1 MWRTLRDVL
10 YDVDESIR
18 ELLKTRCGLSPEIEV
33 VFEAP
38 TRDWAARRNGPA
50 VDVFLYDIRENLDRR
65 QNLIETVREGDLV
78 KGQIPPTR
86 WFNCSYL
93 ITAWTQR
100 PDDEHRLLSGV
111 INGFLMV
118 HAMPRDCLHGAL
130 AQSEREVFL
139 TMGRP
144 LGSERSIS
152 DIWSAL
158 GGELK
163 PSLDLVVVVPFE
175 PQTLIAVGPPVM
187 EAPSLFF
194 AGDGPPPAKG
204 KGVDSE
210 RTPGHRRA
218 KLNRDDARG
227 IEGADDAKTSNVADR
242 EPVYEEAIGGTEKDP
257 GRRFRFAV
265 LEPGDLPPKR
275 PRAPRP

>member
-1 MWRTLRDVL
+1 MCRTLRGVL

-38 TRDWAARRNGPA
+38 TRDWASRRSGPA
-50 VDVFLYDIRENLDRR
+50 VDVFLYDIRENLERR
-65 QNLIETVREGDLV
+65 QNLIETVREGDFV

-100 PDDEHRLLSGV
+100 PDDEHRLLSGI

-118 HAMPRDCLHGAL
+118 HAMPRDCLQGAL

-194 AGDGPPPAKG
+194 AGDGPAPTKG
-204 KGVDSE
+204 KGDA

-218 KLNRDDARG
+218 KLNREQGSSEVDGSTA
-227 IEGADDAKTSNVADR
+227 ADDR
-242 EPVYEEAIGGTEKDP
+242 EPVYEEAIGGSEKDP

-265 LEPGDLPPKR
+265 HEPGELPPKR
-275 PRAPRP
+275 PRSE

>member
-1 MWRTLRDVL
+1 VL

-38 TRDWAARRNGPA
+38 TRDWAARRSGPA
-50 VDVFLYDIRENLDRR
+50 IDVFLYDIRENLERR
-65 QNLIETVREGDLV
+65 QNLIEKVREGDIV
-78 KGQIPPTR
+78 TGQIPPTR

-100 PDDEHRLLSGV
+100 PDDEHRLLSSI
-111 INGFLMV
+111 INGMLMV
-118 HAMPRDCLHGAL
+118 HAMPRDCLQGAL
-130 AQSEREVFL
+130 AQSERQVFM

-187 EAPSLFF
+187 EAPSLYF
-194 AGDGPPPAKG
+194 AGDDPAAPKG
-204 KGVDSE
+204 KGPGGA
-210 RTPGHRRA
+210 RTPGHGRA
-218 KLNRDDARG
+218 KPNPDDPRNGPGASA
-227 IEGADDAKTSNVADR
+227 EGDVTR
-242 EPVYEEAIGGTEKDP
+242 EAVYEEAVGGSEEDP
-257 GRRFRFAV
+257 GRRFRFSV
-265 LEPGDLPPKR
+265 LEPGELPRKR
-275 PRAPRP
+275 PRPPQPR

>member
-1 MWRTLRDVL
+1 VL

-38 TRDWAARRNGPA
+38 TRDWAARRSGPA
-50 VDVFLYDIRENLDRR
+50 IDVFLYDIRENLDRR
-65 QNLIETVREGDLV
+65 QNLIEKVREGDIA

-100 PDDEHRLLSGV
+100 PDDEHRLLSSI
-111 INGFLMV
+111 INGMLLV
-118 HAMPRDCLHGAL
+118 HAMPRDCLQGAL
-130 AQSEREVFL
+130 VHSERQVFM

-175 PQTLIAVGPPVM
+175 PLTLIPVGPPVM

-194 AGDGPPPAKG
+194 SGDGQAPTRG
-204 KGVDSE
+204 KGGDGK

-218 KLNRDDARG
+218 KVNLDDPRD
-227 IEGADDAKTSNVADR
+227 EKTSTEEPNVPKR
-242 EPVYEEAIGGTEKDP
+242 EPVYEEAIGGSEKDP
-257 GRRFRFAV
+257 GRRFRFSV
-265 LEPGDLPPKR
+265 LEPGELPPKR
-275 PRAPRP
+275 PRPPGP

>member
-1 MWRTLRDVL
+1 VL

-18 ELLKTRCGLSPEIEV
+18 ELLKTRCGLSPEIDV

-38 TRDWAARRNGPA
+38 TRDWASRRSGPA
-50 VDVFLYDIRENLDRR
+50 VDVFLYDIRENMERR
-65 QNLIETVREGDLV
+65 QNLIEKVREGDFV

-100 PDDEHRLLSGV
+100 PDDEHRLLSGI

-118 HAMPRDCLHGAL
+118 HAMPHDCLQGAL
-130 AQSEREVFL
+130 AQSERQVFL

-175 PQTLIAVGPPVM
+175 PQTLIPVGPPVM

-194 AGDGPPPAKG
+194 AGDGPAPVKG
-204 KGVDSE
+204 KGNAD

-218 KLNRDDARG
+218 KLNGDDPSG
-227 IEGADDAKTSNVADR
+227 TSGADQKEGSKTADR
-242 EPVYEEAIGGTEKDP
+242 DPVYEEAIGGSEKDP
-257 GRRFRFAV
+257 GRRFRFSV
-265 LEPGDLPPKR
+265 LEPGELPPKR
-275 PRAPRP
+275 PRPE